1 VLIITTR
8 GPGQTKWWGERLGK
22 YLEKGDIV
30 CLTGGLGVGKTLF
43 GQGVAKGLGV
53 TDEYVTSPT
62 FLMIREYYTSRLPLF
77 HFDLYR
83 LESITELYDLGY
95 EEYFFGDGVT
105 IIEWAEKIQELIPI
119 EYLKVEIN
127 WINQNT
133 REINFIPYGEHY
145 QQIVNHLKKGIS
157 DSGKPYQQDFAGTC
171 L

>member
-1 VLIITTR
+1 MLIITTR
-8 GPGQTKWWGERLGK
+8 GPEQTKLWGERLGK

-30 CLTGGLGVGKTLF
+30 CLIGGLGVGKTLF

-62 FLMIREYYTSRLPLF
+62 FLMMREYHTSRLPLF

-83 LESITELYDLGY
+83 LESIRELYDLGY

-119 EYLKVEIN
+119 EYLRVEIT
-127 WINQNT
+127 WINENT

-145 QQIVNHLKKGIS
+145 QQIVHHLKKRIKG
-157 DSGKPYQQDFAGTC
+157 
-171 L
+171 